1 MMKLLCQA
9 ILNTGI
15 ASLLSLI
22 LTTTATANTPSIEK
36 MRYTSGSIVTISG
49 KNFGAKCGDCEVLVK
64 YSRSLLY
71 SAPVRRWS
79 ADRINIE
86 IPDLNQRD
94 TILQVQVKSKTGASN
109 NKPLKLRRITNLSE
123 KKKMNHSL
131 NVGEKG
137 EDRFSITSK
146 ALQCKSPSK
155 VFDRASLRIV
165 KKRFGDAKIITRPP
179 AGCEVCSDVVVRWYN
194 EPTGSISYELSIYK
208 RLVQLP
214 CQERIRH

>member
-1 MMKLLCQA
+1 MTKRLRQA
-9 ILNTGI
+9 LLNTGI
-15 ASLLSLI
+15 AILASLI
-22 LTTTATANTPSIEK
+22 LTATAAANTPSIDK
-36 MRYTSGSIVTISG
+36 MRYTSSNIVSISG
-49 KNFGAKCGDCEVLVK
+49 KNFGAKCSDCEVLIK

-79 ADRINIE
+79 ADRIDIE

-94 TILQVQVKSKTGASN
+94 TVLQVQVKSKKGASN
-109 NKPLKLRRITNLSE
+109 NKPLKLRRVTNLSE
-123 KKKMNHSL
+123 KKKKTHAL

-146 ALQCKSPSK
+146 TLQCKKPSK
-155 VFDRASLRIV
+155 VFDRASLRV
-165 KKRFGDAKIITRPP
+165 LKKRFGDAKIIDRPP
-179 AGCEVCSDVVVRWYN
+179 AGCETCSDIVVRWYN